1 MQKQSILLSLKALS
15 NALGTRDFPEANDA
29 CPIQSIRSL
38 RSALHHQRESDRL
51 PMEPSELV
59 GDKNE
64 QFVQLILVKI
74 ESLLTIQRP
83 LTFNELVTASSA
95 ISTLAKQLL
104 PREEEATLFA
114 VTEKQVPDCAF

>member
-1 MQKQSILLSLKALS
+1 
-15 NALGTRDFPEANDA
+15 
-29 CPIQSIRSL
+29 
-38 RSALHHQRESDRL
+38 
-51 PMEPSELV
+51 MEPSELV